1 MDFIHST
8 WILVRR
14 SDHLRKQNYYWS
26 DGDIVDQKIY
36 TWIYVW
42 MDINPGCYYK
52 VFNLSLNKRNLIDG
66 DGDAKNGKVGKQER
80 ILDSKAICFGDF

>member
-1 MDFIHST
+1 
-8 WILVRR
+8 
-14 SDHLRKQNYYWS
+14 
-26 DGDIVDQKIY
+26 
-36 TWIYVW
+36 

-66 DGDAKNGKVGKQER
+66 DGDAKNGKVGMQER